1 MSRLRKYFS
10 LPPAERRLLG
20 SAALRLLLA
29 WLALRVLPFS
39 LLMRTL
45 KGRSGTDPGVSCE
58 RGERIAK
65 AVANAVMVAS
75 RNLAVTLTCLPQGLA
90 TCWILQAYGAAP
102 QLHYGTQAI
111 GQGRFSSHVWVEL
124 DGRGIIGHSIAPDFV
139 TLAIFPRSPHS

>member
-10 LPPAERRLLG
+10 LPSADRRLLR

-39 LLMRTL
+39 LLIRTL
-45 KGRSGTDPGVSCE
+45 KRRPGTDPGLSDE
-58 RGERIAK
+58 MSERIAK
-65 AVANAVMVAS
+65 AVANAVKVAS
-75 RNLAVTLTCLPQGLA
+75 RNLPVTLTCLPQGLA
-90 TCWILQAYGAAP
+90 VCWLLQAYGAAP

-124 DGRGIIGHSIAPDFV
+124 DGRGIMGHSIASDFV